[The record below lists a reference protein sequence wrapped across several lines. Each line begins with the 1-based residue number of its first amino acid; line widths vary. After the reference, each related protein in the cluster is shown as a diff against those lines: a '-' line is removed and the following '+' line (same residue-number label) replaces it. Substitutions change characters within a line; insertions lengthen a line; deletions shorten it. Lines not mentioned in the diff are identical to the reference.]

1 MTIIPIKSDEARN
14 SWCTLLDDVYAKAH
28 SYVIERYKKPVAVL
42 VSYERWSE
50 LLQIEQEQKVQSGL
64 KRLDEISAQPMYTKA
79 ELESLLDAPT
89 N

>member
-1 MTIIPIKSDEARN
+1 M
-14 SWCTLLDDVYAKAH
+14 
-28 SYVIERYKKPVAVL
+28 L